1 MLCERE
7 NSRSILSVA
16 LVKIY
21 PTIDADDAM
30 DAMEKF
36 KDCRNPEDS
45 ANVTHRY
52 TKELKK
58 G

>member
-7 NSRSILSVA
+7 NSRSILGVA

-36 KDCRNPEDS
+36 KDCRNPQGS
-45 ANVTHRY
+45 ANVTQND
-52 TKELKK
+52 T
-58 G
+58 